1 MSDYFPP
8 LETATQESL
17 GSFSALSAQFGLP
30 IAAVPA
36 TSTMA
41 TYLVDERR
49 FPHPLVEYPAGAPTE
64 HLALL
69 TPGEV
74 PTLLSHAATADGVVV
89 DSATHD
95 GFTLAHA
102 AALFGKLAA
111 LRTLPVIT
119 SVTSKNMT
127 WMHAASLGGH
137 LDVVAHLVGVKNEL
151 VDLCRPP
158 PPSLQRYGTV
168 QQPLT

>member
-1 MSDYFPP
+1 MSDYFPL
-8 LETATQESL
+8 LETATQENL

-49 FPHPLVEYPAGAPTE
+49 FPHPLVEYRAGAPTE
-64 HLALL
+64 HLLLLL

-74 PTLLSHAATADGVVV
+74 PAHLSHAATADGVVV
-89 DSATHD
+89 GGTTHD
-95 GFTLAHA
+95 GFTFAHA

-119 SVTSKNMT
+119 SVTSENMT
-127 WMHAASLGGH
+127 WLS
-137 LDVVAHLVGVKNEL
+137 
-151 VDLCRPP
+151 
-158 PPSLQRYGTV
+158 
-168 QQPLT
+168 

>member
-1 MSDYFPP
+1 MDPHFPP
-8 LETATQESL
+8 GLEVTTQDTL
-17 GSFSALSAQFGLP
+17 GTLSALLEQRGLA

-49 FPHPLVEYPAGAPTE
+49 FPHPLVEYRAGAPTE
-64 HLALL
+64 HLLLLL

-74 PTLLSHAATADGVVV
+74 PAHLSHAATADGVVV
-89 DSATHD
+89 GGTTHD
-95 GFTLAHA
+95 GFTFAHA

-119 SVTSKNMT
+119 SVTSQNM
-127 WMHAASLGGH
+127 AFQSLSS
-137 LDVVAHLVGVKNEL
+137 
-151 VDLCRPP
+151 R
-158 PPSLQRYGTV
+158 
-168 QQPLT
+168 